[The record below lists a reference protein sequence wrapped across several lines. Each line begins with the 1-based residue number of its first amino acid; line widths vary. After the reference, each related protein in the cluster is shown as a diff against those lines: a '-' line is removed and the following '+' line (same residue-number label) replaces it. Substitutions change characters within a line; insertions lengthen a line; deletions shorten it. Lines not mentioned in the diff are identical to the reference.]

1 MKNRQIQFTISSVFS
16 LTFTTKYAG
25 KCMKIQPPTAVKM
38 MPVASLLSFS
48 FVRIW
53 HSSHQRNVFGGK
65 HIIIIYHNL

>member
-1 MKNRQIQFTISSVFS
+1 MKNRQIQFIISSVFS

-48 FVRIW
+48 SVRIW
-53 HSSHQRNVFGGK
+53 QSHQRNVFGVK
-65 HIIIIYHNL
+65 HIIMDYKL